1 LEAGPP
7 PYYRRYV
14 CRRFGEVESC
24 FSIGTRD
31 PFVGRRTPIW
41 LRFHDRTGRFAEI
54 RRNLESAGL
63 MAGRHGERGH
73 LWFPLNVPIGSGR
86 DSMIEAL
93 AAQVERITSA
103 AYALL
108 PPLDA

>member
-1 LEAGPP
+1 
-7 PYYRRYV
+7 
-14 CRRFGEVESC
+14 
-24 FSIGTRD
+24 
-31 PFVGRRTPIW
+31 
-41 LRFHDRTGRFAEI
+41 
-54 RRNLESAGL
+54 